1 VEALAPLAT
10 AKAPL
15 AELRKAIERRERFI
29 EMNGEK
35 VRSLRKAQGLYK
47 KDLARLA
54 NVTQPTLRRAEQS
67 RRVYPAT
74 ARKLGKA
81 LGVDPRSLGQRSSKP
96 VE

>member
-1 VEALAPLAT
+1 MEALAPLAT

-15 AELRKAIERRERFI
+15 KAKLERREMFI

>member
-1 VEALAPLAT
+1 VEAWHSI

-15 AELRKAIERRERFI
+15 AELRKAVERREMFI

-54 NVTQPTLRRAEQS
+54 NVTQATLRRAEQS

-81 LGVDPRSLGQRSSKP
+81 LGGDPRSLGQRSSKP